1 MRNFLILFFV
11 LLASFPAM
19 SQFSPTLTKE
29 QAAVVNAA
37 QKAALQAVNFSQGD
51 AEALKSARRN
61 FTPEGWD
68 DFMKHMTG
76 FVDKNGTPAFSS
88 KFEPSGNAVFISQ
101 DKGTIHFKVPGTLTH
116 TQGELSKTAYK
127 NAAIDVKATG
137 NPPKISHL
145 DQIYSVH

>member
-11 LLASFPAM
+11 LLAA
-19 SQFSPTLTKE
+19 SPTFTKE
-29 QAAVVNAA
+29 QAAVVDAA

-76 FVDKNGTPAFSS
+76 FVDQNGAPALSS
-88 KFEPSGNAVFISQ
+88 NFEPSGNAIVI
-101 DKGTIHFKVPGTLTH
+101 GHANGAIHFKVPGTLTQ
-116 TQGELSKTAYK
+116 TQGKLSKTTYK

-145 DQIYSVH
+145 EQIYSVH

>member
-51 AEALKSARRN
+51 AEALKSARA
-61 FTPEGWD
+61 
-68 DFMKHMTG
+68 MKQVVSYQPLLESEDYDQGIVGRCEPMQNVFKLIGQLAASDATARTARAARPCASSVWCAAANVVSG
-76 FVDKNGTPAFSS
+76 SVRPGAWTPA
-88 KFEPSGNAVFISQ
+88 P
-101 DKGTIHFKVPGTLTH
+101 
-116 TQGELSKTAYK
+116 
-127 NAAIDVKATG
+127 
-137 NPPKISHL
+137 
-145 DQIYSVH
+145 

>member
-11 LLASFPAM
+11 LLADFPAM
-19 SQFSPTLTKE
+19 SQSPRLTKE
-29 QAAVVNAA
+29 QAAVVDAA

-61 FTPEGWD
+61 FTSEGWD

-76 FVDKNGTPAFSS
+76 FVDKNGAPAFNSN
-88 KFEPSGNAVFISQ
+88 FEPSGNAVVIGQ
-101 DKGTIHFKVPGTLTH
+101 ENGTIHFKVPGTLTQ
-116 TQGELSKTAYK
+116 TKGKLSKTTYR

-137 NPPKISHL
+137 TPPKINHL
-145 DQIYSVH
+145 EQIYSVH

>member
-11 LLASFPAM
+11 LLAA
-19 SQFSPTLTKE
+19 SPTFTKE
-29 QAAVVNAA
+29 QAAVVDAA

-68 DFMKHMTG
+68 DFMKHMTE
-76 FVDKNGTPAFSS
+76 FVDKNGAPAFSS
-88 KFEPSGNAVFISQ
+88 NFEPSGNAVVIGQ
-101 DKGTIHFKVPGTLTH
+101 ENGTIHFKVPGTLTQ
-116 TQGELSKTAYK
+116 TQGKLSKTTYK

-145 DQIYSVH
+145 EQIYSVH